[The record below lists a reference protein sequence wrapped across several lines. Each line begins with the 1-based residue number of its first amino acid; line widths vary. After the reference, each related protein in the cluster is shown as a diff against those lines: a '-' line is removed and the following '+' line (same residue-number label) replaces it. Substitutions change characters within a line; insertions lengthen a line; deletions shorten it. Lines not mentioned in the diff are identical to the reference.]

1 MRPGACSDDN
11 HSTQL
16 ASHPDCD
23 ARWNGPVPDLEQIG
37 ERLRERVLAIVAGI
51 LLAWT

>member
-1 MRPGACSDDN
+1 LER
-11 HSTQL
+11 
-16 ASHPDCD
+16 ASS
-23 ARWNGPVPDLEQIG
+23 DLEQIG